1 MEVIQTFEKVNNL
14 KLNYTIGPRRSGD
27 VEKVWADAQK
37 AETQLGWKAEL
48 GLNEMVQ
55 SAWQWQLQLKA

>member
-1 MEVIQTFEKVNNL
+1 LPYQ
-14 KLNYTIGPRRSGD
+14 IGNRRAGD